1 MTNQG
6 GKTDVISLLIDRI
19 ATPLGE
25 FALVADE
32 QGRLHAAEWTDCMDR
47 MERSLRILHGADGY
61 SLKTARNPGGHS
73 AALRAYFA
81 GDIAAIDKLP
91 VAKIGTEFQQ
101 LMWRNLRKVPAG
113 KTLAY
118 GDFAKRIGK
127 PAAIRAVGAANGAN
141 PISVVVPCHRLIGAN
156 GSLTKYGGGL
166 HRKEWLL
173 EHEQS
178 RLTTT

>member
-1 MTNQG
+1 MLT
-6 GKTDVISLLIDRI
+6 LLIDRI

-32 QGRLHAAEWTDCMDR
+32 LGKLHTAEWTDCMDR
-47 MERSLRILHGADGY
+47 MERSLRLLHGANGY
-61 SLKTARNPGGHS
+61 SLKNARNPGGHS

-91 VAKIGTEFQQ
+91 VAKIGTDFQQ
-101 LMWRNLRKVPAG
+101 LMWRSLRKVPAG
-113 KTLAY
+113 KTMAY
-118 GDFAKRIGK
+118 SDFAKRIGK

-141 PISVVVPCHRLIGAN
+141 PISVVVPCHRLVGAN

-166 HRKEWLL
+166 QRKQWLL
-173 EHEQS
+173 AHEGAV
-178 RLTTT
+178 